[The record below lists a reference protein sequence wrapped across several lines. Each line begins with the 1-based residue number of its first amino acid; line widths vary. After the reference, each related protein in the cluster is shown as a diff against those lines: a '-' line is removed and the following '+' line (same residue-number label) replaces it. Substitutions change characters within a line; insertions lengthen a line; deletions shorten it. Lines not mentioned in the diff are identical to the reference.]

1 MKSLLILGCLL
12 SGVSFAHM
20 TASLPGPASQA
31 FTPQLAFWRLKSVT
45 IIHPGSPQPDPKS
58 VKQVAKPVNSPPTE
72 NTTNHY
78 YLSPYAYPTGYA
90 RPAGYYG
97 LPRVRNFSETN
108 PIQYRI
114 NPNPNGN
121 LPSDPVHNLRLN

>member
-1 MKSLLILGCLL
+1 MKQLLILGCLL
-12 SGVSFAHM
+12 SALGVSNI
-20 TASLPGPASQA
+20 TTPLLSDDGPAL
-31 FTPQLAFWRLKSVT
+31 TPKLAFWRLKSVT
-45 IIHPGSPQPDPKS
+45 IIHPGTPQPPPNAA
-58 VKQVAKPVNSPPTE
+58 KQVAKPSNSSPAE
-72 NTTNHY
+72 NTTNS

-90 RPAGYYG
+90 TPAGYYG